1 MSDKDSLPNAGIPFF
16 SIVDENGVSTD
27 GTSASM
33 GLIRSRG
40 MEPICEVSSAG
51 AASGGSSLGVLRYRG
66 IQFYCPITENGVTSD
81 AVSMTTLRQR
91 GIPFFCPVGTDGV
104 ATGGTLT
111 IGQLAARGIPY
122 VCLLDSLGSPGGSP
136 ASTYTLAAGAGSFVF
151 SGDTMTPIVDY
162 KLPVDAGSF
171 AFTGQTATLK
181 SDRIISAAAGSFAF
195 TGQDVTLTKSS
206 SYTGPGDLVSGATG
220 WWSCARAYTAAFAA
234 GGTAIMDLVDQ
245 AGANP
250 VTINILSTGFVDI
263 PAISAWVTANSV
275 TTIRVTKLYD
285 QTGNA
290 FHATNATLTTMP
302 ALTLTALN
310 GLPVMTLT
318 AARGDR
324 LNTATTTQAQP
335 FSLMAVA
342 QRTAN
347 FTTEQGLV
355 GATPTSIDLQFTATT
370 NQGRASAG
378 SVITATANNSAWHT
392 MTGVLNG
399 ASSALVVDGAATT
412 GAGGSNALSAVGLR
426 IGRSSSGGS
435 LDGQIAECG
444 IWPAAL
450 DSTQYGNL
458 NTNPRAAS
466 VYNF

>member
-1 MSDKDSLPNAGIPFF
+1 MAFG
-16 SIVDENGVSTD
+16 
-27 GTSASM
+27 
-33 GLIRSRG
+33 
-40 MEPICEVSSAG
+40 
-51 AASGGSSLGVLRYRG
+51 SLGALGRGFGRLGAVL
-66 IQFYCPITENGVTSD
+66 
-81 AVSMTTLRQR
+81 
-91 GIPFFCPVGTDGV
+91 
-104 ATGGTLT
+104 GG
-111 IGQLAARGIPY
+111 A
-122 VCLLDSLGSPGGSP
+122 GGSP
-136 ASTYTLAAGAGSFVF
+136 PVNTLVAESGSFVF

-171 AFTGQTATLK
+171 AFTGQTATLRA
-181 SDRIISAAAGSFAF
+181 DRIISAAAGSFAF
-195 TGQDVTLTKSS
+195 AGQDVTLTKSS
-206 SYTGPGDLVSGATG
+206 SYTGPGDLVSGSIG

-250 VTINILSTGFVDI
+250 VTINILSTGFADLT
-263 PAISAWVTANSV
+263 AISNWVTANSV

-285 QTGNA
+285 QTGSGL
-290 FHATNATLTTMP
+290 HATNATLSTMP
-302 ALTLTALN
+302 ALTLNVLN

-324 LNTATTTQAQP
+324 LNTATFTQAQP
-335 FSLMAVA
+335 FSMSAVT

-347 FTTEQGLV
+347 FTSEQGIL

-378 SVITATANNSAWHT
+378 SVLTATANNSAWHT
-392 MTGVLNG
+392 MSGVLNG

-412 GAGGSNALSAVGLR
+412 GAGGANAFSTVGLR
-426 IGRSSSGGS
+426 VGRSSSGGS

-444 IWPAAL
+444 IWPSAFDA
-450 DSTQYGNL
+450 TQYGNL
-458 NTNPRAAS
+458 NTNPRAAG